1 VWSYWIMKYS
11 SSVNIS
17 DKRIND
23 EKASSV
29 NDDFCRSFFICLGS
43 ITVTLHVI
51 SRSSVAA
58 PSYAG
63 NYTSDSLTDNSCR
76 LSVGATSATTSV
88 ADWAADWDSSVSEE
102 EVVLHCVSK
111 KFPPFNCLELCQIL
125 TDFQNFCTAR
135 KHMKFT
141 TKPIR
146 QCPSHLRHVATLP
159 WEIKNSN
166 FLQMWRKTQ
175 TDCIFQSPLTL
186 LSIHKFWYFRRLK

>member
-1 VWSYWIMKYS
+1 MKYS

-159 WEIKNSN
+159 WEIKNSYHSYSS
-166 FLQMWRKTQ
+166 
-175 TDCIFQSPLTL
+175 CICAPILVPLCVYLCICVLTE
-186 LSIHKFWYFRRLK
+186 YFKY